1 LVKVAHNE
9 RRKITMA
16 TEDTLQERLAQIA
29 RNGTPKVASFARWLI
44 ENLHSVAFSS
54 VRSLAR
60 EAETNPNTVTRLA
73 QALGY
78 DGFDALRSEVRA
90 AVSPAASRY
99 GDRAQALR
107 NRTDTEIWT
116 EALHTTQQNIERFF
130 TPNGLKKL
138 EACVDPLLNARRVHA
153 IGVRSCL
160 SIAHYFSYAGGMAF
174 DNFAEFPSMPGS
186 IMDHMS
192 RTSDEDIVVAI
203 TYEHYSVEVVRACQV
218 ARARGARI
226 LAITDSYTA
235 PIAEGAWQVWQ
246 IPMAGPQLM
255 PSLSTAFAAV
265 EFLLTAMA
273 ARSSKA
279 AENITTHENRIREY
293 GGYISVDDST
303 AKKPRFR

>member
-1 LVKVAHNE
+1 
-9 RRKITMA
+9 MA
-16 TEDTLQERLAQIA
+16 TEDTLQERLAQVA
-29 RNGTPKVASFARWLI
+29 REGAPKLASFAHWLI
-44 ENLHSVAFSS
+44 ENLPLVAFSS
-54 VRSLAR
+54 VRSLAK

-78 DGFDALRSEVRA
+78 DGFDALRADVRA

-107 NRTDTEIWT
+107 NRTDTEIWN
-116 EALHTTQQNIERFF
+116 EALQTTQQNIEHFF
-130 TPNGLKKL
+130 TPNSLKKL
-138 EACVDPLLNARRVHA
+138 EACVDPLLTARQVHA

-160 SIAHYFSYAGGMAF
+160 SIAHYFSYTGSMAF
-174 DNFAEFPSMPGS
+174 NNFAEFPSMPGS

-192 RTSDEDIVVAI
+192 LTSDEDIVVAI

-235 PIAEGAWQVWQ
+235 PIAEGAWQVLK

-273 ARSSKA
+273 ARSSTA
-279 AENITTHENRIREY
+279 AGNITNYEDRIREY
-293 GGYISVDDST
+293 GGYISTENNVT
-303 AKKPRFR
+303 RKPRTG